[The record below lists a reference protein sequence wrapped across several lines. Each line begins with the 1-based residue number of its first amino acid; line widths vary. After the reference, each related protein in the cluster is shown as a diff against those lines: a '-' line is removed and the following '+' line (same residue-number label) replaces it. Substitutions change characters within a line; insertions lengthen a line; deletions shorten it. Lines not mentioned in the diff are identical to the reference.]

1 MVVYYSHVPS
11 IFSIPS
17 KAYPPLV
24 IDTNAV
30 LTVPVP
36 RKGFEMV
43 PWGIPQVHQAFRI
56 VQKPELFHSPVL
68 HGFGEFP
75 DPATLGYSFGV
86 PVAVIPDH
94 SRIISS
100 GTVGTT

>member
-43 PWGIPQVHQAFRI
+43 PWGIPQVHQAFSTDSGNFLTLRR
-56 VQKPELFHSPVL
+56 S
-68 HGFGEFP
+68 
-75 DPATLGYSFGV
+75 ATASVSL
-86 PVAVIPDH
+86 
-94 SRIISS
+94 SR
-100 GTVGTT
+100 